1 MTHAVS
7 DALAYV
13 QYQLGATLDGAGKP
27 IEGTSWSAQLQ
38 GSEDLWMVLEGV
50 HVLTIMLFVG
60 SILFVDLR
68 LLGIAWRKAPVSA
81 VIDSV
86 LPYTVAGFA
95 IMLLT
100 GLALFFANPLEYFH
114 SFIFRI
120 KAGLLLAAA
129 INILVFHRRVQ
140 LDRAAWDALPKP
152 PFSARL
158 GAGVSLTLWI
168 LVVVTGRYAAY
179 DWFACDRVTGLVADL
194 SQCEIYVDAL
204 ARAEAGLAA

>member
-7 DALAYV
+7 DALAFI
-13 QYQLGATLDGAGKP
+13 QYRLGANLDPAGRP

-38 GSEDLWMVLEGV
+38 ASENLWMALEGI

-68 LLGIAWRKAPVSA
+68 LLGVAWRKAPVSA
-81 VIDSV
+81 VMDSV
-86 LPYTVAGFA
+86 LPYTLAGFA
-95 IMLLT
+95 IMLVT
-100 GLALFFANPLEYFH
+100 GTALFFANPLEYFH
-114 SFIFRI
+114 SFVFRI

-140 LDRAAWDALPKP
+140 AERATWDSLAKP
-152 PFSARL
+152 PLPARF
-158 GAGVSLTLWI
+158 GAGLSLALWI

-179 DWFACDRVTGLVADL
+179 DWFSCDQASGFIAEF
-194 SQCEIYVDAL
+194 SQCEAYA
-204 ARAEAGLAA
+204 AAQAQAEAELAA